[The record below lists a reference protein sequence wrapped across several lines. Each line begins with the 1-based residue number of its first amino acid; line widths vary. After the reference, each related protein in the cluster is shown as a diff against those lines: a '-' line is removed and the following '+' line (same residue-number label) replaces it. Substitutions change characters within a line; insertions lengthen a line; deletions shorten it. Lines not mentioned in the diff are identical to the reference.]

1 MILIYIFVNS
11 ELAHT
16 ITHTNM
22 NGLYYIWH
30 FSLDSFLG
38 KSELTSALI
47 NQVQIAI
54 KKMENI
60 YSQHFSATYLCT
72 TTVHNININV
82 GNRKKLGLE
91 FSKSSKKKDESKN
104 FLAQN

>member
-1 MILIYIFVNS
+1 MVYIIF
-11 ELAHT
+11 
-16 ITHTNM
+16 
-22 NGLYYIWH
+22 GH
-30 FSLDSFLG
+30 FSLDSFIG

-72 TTVHNININV
+72 TTVHNIHKYKC
-82 GNRKKLGLE
+82 RKSE
-91 FSKSSKKKDESKN
+91 KSWIRIFKK
-104 FLAQN
+104 